1 MSANYL
7 YHTVSPENEPNGGS
21 FGEFAIADFV
31 LNFPQRKLVAGS
43 IRITANVLAND
54 TLHGADK
61 VGTQNLYVDPLVGAS
76 AFFDTMTTTLDKVGQ
91 IESIQDYGRWIKTVE
106 QAKTARTDLF
116 KGSAVCE
123 LKAPNANW
131 VKTVLRGTSAS
142 RALDGSAA
150 NADGLE
156 ISDQADFSI
165 KPMICL
171 NSAMGGDGS
180 MSFRKTG
187 PVRLTLR
194 VARALSAL
202 YGPSVSPPSAGTV
215 AKVALSNLRIHF
227 ASVPDDG
234 TDAPMTMSNI
244 VNIQSTIQ
252 SSFANISCQV
262 PAICR
267 AVSATVIRT
276 SHQNAGG
283 LHNPLACEV
292 LPEFRTVEFI
302 YNSTINNSLVS
313 YQITDYA
320 ELLERYVKSVSDS
333 DHSSTSMWEIKHN
346 SGMGI
351 GLEFADGL
359 LDLRRQRFQIQISSG
374 VNSAEPY
381 AMSLFFWGVQTI

>member
-7 YHTVSPENEPNGGS
+7 YHNVSPENEPAGGS
-21 FGEFAIADFV
+21 FGEFAIADYV
-31 LNFPQRKLVAGS
+31 LNFPQRKIVAGS
-43 IRITANVLAND
+43 IRITANVLVND
-54 TLHGADK
+54 TLHGLTK

-76 AFFDTMTTTLDKVGQ
+76 AFFDTMTTSLDKVGQ

-106 QAKTARTDLF
+106 QAKTSRTDLF

-131 VKTVLRGTSAS
+131 SKTVLRGASAN
-142 RALDGSAA
+142 RVVAA
-150 NADGLE
+150 GDLADGLQ
-156 ISDQADFSI
+156 ISDQANFSI

-187 PVRLTLR
+187 SIRLTLR

-202 YGPSVSPPSAGTV
+202 YGPSVSPAGAGTQ
-215 AKVALSNLRIHF
+215 AIIALSNMKVHF
-227 ASVPDDG
+227 ATVPDDG

-244 VNIQSTIQ
+244 VNIQSTVQ

-267 AVSATVIRT
+267 AVSSTFILA

-283 LHNPLACEV
+283 LNNPLACEV
-292 LPEFRTVEFI
+292 LPQFRAVEFI
-302 YNSTINNSLVS
+302 YNNTINNSLVS

-346 SGMGI
+346 NGMGI
-351 GLEFADGL
+351 GLSFDGL
-359 LDLRRQRFQIQISSG
+359 LDLRRQRFQIQISSN
-374 VNSAEPY
+374 VSSAQPY
-381 AMSLFFWGVQTI
+381 SVSLFFWGVQTI